1 MAKPLVSI
9 IVPVYKTPIS
19 LLQRFLRSALSQT
32 ISDIQLIAVDDASP
46 DECPRILD
54 EMATKD
60 ERMIVMHRSTNGRA
74 GVARSNGV
82 SLVKGKYVLFADAD
96 DILQSDMCERLLDL
110 ALKHDADIVAC
121 SWFIRDQEGRL
132 IGRGY
137 LPNRRYE
144 LALAR
149 QRAKAYRLMN
159 YALWNKI
166 FRHEVIMAIR
176 FEQFEAN
183 IGEDTLYNV
192 AALCR
197 SRKMVT
203 TSYCGY
209 NYTIHTSSATG
220 RLSRGMPYLRTL
232 AISGDRI
239 RQTLAENDG
248 SAEGRRFADRLAL
261 KRFSTGCGW
270 IADYPNPKER
280 AVLWAY
286 WRRYLHAHLLPALE
300 SYSFLAVLYRLLAAT
315 GNARTAYR
323 LSRIASMITDPL
335 CLIDKLEARIISRR
349 NSHASL

>member
-1 MAKPLVSI
+1 MTKPLISI
-9 IVPVYKTPIS
+9 IVPVYKTPIF

-46 DECPRILD
+46 DECPKILD
-54 EMATKD
+54 EIAAKD
-60 ERMIVMHRSTNGRA
+60 ERMTVMHRTTNGRA

-82 SLVKGKYVLFADAD
+82 RLSKGKYVLFADAD
-96 DILQSDMCERLLDL
+96 DILQPDICERLLDL

-121 SWFIRDQEGRL
+121 SWSIRDQEGSL

-137 LPNRRYE
+137 LPNRRCE
-144 LALAR
+144 LAFAR
-149 QRAKAYRLMN
+149 QRAEAYRLMN

-166 FRHEVIMAIR
+166 FRHEVITAIR

-197 SRKMVT
+197 SRKLVT

-239 RQTLAENDG
+239 RQTLSEYDW

-270 IADYPNPKER
+270 VADHPDPKER
-280 AVLWAY
+280 VVLWAY
-286 WRRYLHAHLLPALE
+286 WRRYLQEHLLPALE
-300 SYSFLAVLYRLLAAT
+300 SCSFLALLYRLLAAT
-315 GNARTAYR
+315 GNARTVYR
-323 LSRIASMITDPL
+323 LTRIASMITDPL
-335 CLIDKLEARIISRR
+335 SLIDKFEARIVSR
-349 NSHASL
+349 